1 VAWVLAAYGR
11 LAAGIDRVLMVL
23 LTVAFA
29 AVVGLNGA
37 EMVGRTVFG
46 TSSVYYAE
54 ASLTLSALVW
64 FAGYAVLLHRDE
76 DVRLDW
82 IYDRLAPSVRRLLDL
97 LIEAGT
103 VLFFGVVVSASWS
116 YFQLGKLMMH
126 PVFSVPQSYTV
137 APVLIG
143 SALCLFMAV
152 HRTIIAAVAVAEGG
166 ASQAGRP

>member
-1 VAWVLAAYGR
+1 MLTAYTR
-11 LAAGIDRVLMVL
+11 LAGAIERVLMVL
-23 LTVAFA
+23 LTLAFA

-37 EMVGRTVFG
+37 EMFGRTLFG
-46 TSSVYYAE
+46 SSSVYFAE

-82 IYDRLAPSVRRLLDL
+82 LYDRLPAALRGWLDL

-103 VLFFGVVVSASWS
+103 VLFFGVVAKASWA
-116 YFQLGKLMMH
+116 YFQLSGLMMH

-137 APVLIG
+137 APILIG
-143 SALCLFMAV
+143 SVLCLFMAL
-152 HRTIIAAVAVAEGG
+152 HRLLVALARLR
-166 ASQAGRP
+166 GRARGEPA